1 MALLVKNLPVN
12 AGDVKDA
19 GSIPGSGRSPGEGRG
34 RQLTPIYLPGESQ
47 GQRSPIGALQSIGLQ
62 RVGHNSYGLT
72 HTHRKNLT

>member
-1 MALLVKNLPVN
+1 MGEEPACQCRRC
-12 AGDVKDA
+12 KDA
-19 GSIPGSGRSPGEGRG
+19 GSIPGSGRSPGEGHG

-47 GQRSPIGALQSIGLQ
+47 GQRSPIGGLQSIGLQ